1 MDFSVITK
9 PWTAR
14 LIADVLCTGGVGP
27 MTVAMLMENTV
38 ISAARYSVAILMFVV
53 KREKYD
59 FL

>member
-1 MDFSVITK
+1 
-9 PWTAR
+9 
-14 LIADVLCTGGVGP
+14 

-38 ISAARYSVAILMFVV
+38 ISAARYSAAILVFVV